1 MRKVKEI
8 LSRPTYDPTGPHYY
22 INDNLR
28 PSVRKWKI
36 LCRQDLELKPTM
48 GPTPARKRCEVDS
61 VTQTHLNYGGMG
73 WGH

>member
-28 PSVRKWKI
+28 PSIR
-36 LCRQDLELKPTM
+36 E
-48 GPTPARKRCEVDS
+48 
-61 VTQTHLNYGGMG
+61 
-73 WGH
+73 